1 MSTINKIVMLTMDN
15 KSKCILNRLMILVL
29 IGCSIQSC
37 KEALKEASDDKKI
50 EKITKISNDFI
61 QIFDGRSLEG
71 WHGDPAY
78 WSVVNGVLT
87 GSVTPETP
95 LKTNTFLVWK
105 DGEPNDFE
113 LKLNFRITE
122 SGNSGINYRSEIID
136 SIPYAL
142 RGYQAD
148 IDGKI
153 RYTGQNYEERK
164 RATLAYRGE
173 KVIISS
179 QENADAPGSFQ
190 ANVQNNC
197 WQSRE
202 IVAKLG
208 DSDDLKSKIKF
219 EDWNELHLIVKGIH
233 MQHFVNGI
241 LMSDISDQ
249 DTVNQKMQGKLGMQ
263 VHVGPPMKVEYKDI
277 RLKNL

>member
-179 QENADAPGSFQ
+179 QENADAPGSLQ

>member
-1 MSTINKIVMLTMDN
+1 MLTMDN

-179 QENADAPGSFQ
+179 QENADAPGSLQ